1 MPSLHSMLDPDRD
14 TIAFMATP
22 NYYEILGIRPEAT
35 HGEIKHAYR
44 RLVKQFHPDS
54 NPTGSNHD
62 QIAQINAAYE
72 VLRDPQNRQSYDW
85 QLRYQFQT
93 PDISGQSNRAARHQ
107 RAAEVQKRYQEQRHT
122 GQDTD
127 EHLQAWLNQVYGP
140 INQLLQLILDPLQEQ
155 LDELSADPFDDE
167 LMEAFQSYLEQC
179 RQYLKSAQ
187 HFFQSMPNPTNLA
200 GVAAHLYYCLNQ
212 VADGIEELEFFTLNY
227 DDYYLHTGQELFRI
241 AGGLRWEA
249 ADAIKAIA

>member
-1 MPSLHSMLDPDRD
+1 
-14 TIAFMATP
+14 MATP
-22 NYYEILGIRPEAT
+22 NYYETLEVHPEAT
-35 HGEIKHAYR
+35 HGEIKQAYR

-54 NPTGSNHD
+54 NPTGGSHD

-72 VLRDPQNRQSYDW
+72 ILGDPQHRQSYDR
-85 QLRYQFQT
+85 QLRSRVQADVYGRNGT
-93 PDISGQSNRAARHQ
+93 TRHQ
-107 RAAEVQKRYQEQRHT
+107 RAAEVQKRYREQRYT

-127 EHLQAWLNQVYGP
+127 EHLQTWLNQVYGP
-140 INQLLQLILDPLQEQ
+140 VNQLLQLILDPLQEQ

-167 LMEAFQSYLEQC
+167 LMEAFQAYLEQC

-187 HFFQSMPNPTNLA
+187 RSFQSMPNPTNLA

-241 AGGLRWEA
+241 ARGLRWEA
-249 ADAIKAIA
+249 ADAIKVIA